1 MFIKTQGDK
10 HFFKIEIEIEI
21 EIETSNING
30 VNTTWYINMNIDF

>member
-10 HFFKIEIEIEI
+10 HFFKIEIEI